1 MVSLIPL
8 HRFSWRIWNC
18 SRPEDTTVNE
28 HDFTMSLGIRH
39 PSVDPARITHA
50 LGLEPGHVWSK
61 GEQRLGP
68 TGAALAGS
76 HRESYWICEIAPR
89 PKFSGERV
97 GVEHELSRLLQKLRK
112 SIGFIQDLNS
122 SGGVTELLVTI
133 FARGDFRMQL
143 PPEDAAMLG
152 SMEIVFSVEVKSG
165 QVPTPAEH
173 RLE

>member
-1 MVSLIPL
+1 MAYGEDYAG
-8 HRFSWRIWNC
+8 RIWKC
-18 SRPEDTTVNE
+18 SRLEDTAVIE

-50 LGLEPGHVWSK
+50 LGLEPGHVWRK

-76 HRESYWICEIAPR
+76 HRESYWICEITPR

-97 GVEHELSRLLQKLRK
+97 SVEHELSRLLHRLRK
-112 SIGFIQDLNS
+112 SIEFIQDLHR

-133 FARGDFRMQL
+133 FARGDFRMEL
-143 PPEDAAMLG
+143 LPEDAALLG
-152 SMEIVFSVEVKSG
+152 SMEIVISFEIKSG
-165 QVPTPAEH
+165 QMTADTPVGS
-173 RLE
+173 